1 MSQYWILAAILL
13 PILGGV
19 LVYILPFKNKKQMHC
34 CIELIVIITSVI
46 TGLVLLHGHKGRLE
60 LIHFVNNLSISFKI
74 DGMTMVFAGLI
85 AILWPLAT
93 LYAFEY
99 MEHDTREKPFFMFYI
114 MTYGVTLGIAFA
126 SDILT
131 MYLFYELLTLVTV
144 PLVMHSLTREAV
156 HATRKYLYFSIGGAA
171 FALMAMIFII
181 IYGDSCEFI
190 LGGIMHTAAKS
201 DYAYLFL
208 WIYLLSFMGF
218 GVKSAI
224 WPTSSW
230 LPQAGVAPTPVTALL
245 HAVAVV
251 NAGAFGI
258 IRLTYYSFGT
268 DFLRGTWVQY
278 VCMAIA
284 IFTIVYGCSRAVK
297 ESHIKRRLAWSTVG
311 NLSYIIFGAT
321 IMTPLGLAGAL
332 AHFVFHGFM
341 KICSFFCA
349 GAFMHVTGKSYVY
362 EMSGMGRKMKCI
374 FLCMTVSGLGLM
386 GVPGLAGFISK
397 WGLTSAAVESGNPLA
412 YIGIVA
418 LLLSAILTAIYML
431 SITNRAFFPHD
442 TLDYDTIADVHD
454 PGWKMCLPII
464 VCAAATV
471 VLGLFSAPLVE
482 FFENIAFGNL

>member
-1 MSQYWILAAILL
+1 
-13 PILGGV
+13 
-19 LVYILPFKNKKQMHC
+19 
-34 CIELIVIITSVI
+34 
-46 TGLVLLHGHKGRLE
+46 
-60 LIHFVNNLSISFKI
+60 
-74 DGMTMVFAGLI
+74 
-85 AILWPLAT
+85 
-93 LYAFEY
+93 
-99 MEHDTREKPFFMFYI
+99 

-362 EMSGMGRKMKCI
+362 EMSGMGRRMKCI

-397 WGLTSAAVESGNPLA
+397 WRKRERNPFCQ
-412 YIGIVA
+412 GK
-418 LLLSAILTAIYML
+418 
-431 SITNRAFFPHD
+431 AF
-442 TLDYDTIADVHD
+442 
-454 PGWKMCLPII
+454 
-464 VCAAATV
+464 
-471 VLGLFSAPLVE
+471 
-482 FFENIAFGNL
+482 